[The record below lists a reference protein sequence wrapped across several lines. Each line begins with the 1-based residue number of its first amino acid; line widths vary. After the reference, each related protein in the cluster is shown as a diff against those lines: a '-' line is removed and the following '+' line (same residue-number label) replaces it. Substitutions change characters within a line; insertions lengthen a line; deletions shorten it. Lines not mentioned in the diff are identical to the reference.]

1 MPGVELIF
9 FLISSPIDM
18 NRIHNGDESD
28 KDGMV
33 SGVFV
38 PRIYLAP
45 TGHVLSQR
53 RSKLGTEPA
62 LTSELLRFT

>member
-18 NRIHNGDESD
+18 NRVHNGDESD
-28 KDGMV
+28 KYGMV

-38 PRIYLAP
+38 PRIHLAP
-45 TGHVLSQR
+45 TGHAPLLR
-53 RSKLGTEPA
+53 RSKLGTELA
-62 LTSELLRFT
+62 VTSELLRLH